1 MIGSERTFQGNS
13 SWLFSTSFLEYLVG
27 FLIFIWVPRW
37 SVVVNQSLNTRSI
50 WANMNISPDQCFR
63 ISTKRQTTGSRWVNI
78 NVSPDKNRSPDQIK
92 SPDERTHWVNN
103 AHHSLLHSQWCL
115 GTICGKLFFSSSPS
129 FSFFSAIFLNCKN
142 QIVDQNLRIVA
153 HWWTLCESHLLRL
166 YFGIFQ
172 PSVV

>member
-1 MIGSERTFQGNS
+1 MNHQ
-13 SWLFSTSFLEYLVG
+13 
-27 FLIFIWVPRW
+27 IWV
-37 SVVVNQSLNTRSI
+37 N
-50 WANMNISPDQCFR
+50 D
-63 ISTKRQTTGSRWVNI
+63 
-78 NVSPDKNRSPDQIK
+78 
-92 SPDERTHWVNN
+92 

-166 YFGIFQ
+166 YL
-172 PSVV
+172 VVCSSTMTPTMQVELVGTHWQLGKGGPGLICLRCIGRCHVMLMRQSSQGHSKLLRSKICVHNTRASGWEISTTQQSDI